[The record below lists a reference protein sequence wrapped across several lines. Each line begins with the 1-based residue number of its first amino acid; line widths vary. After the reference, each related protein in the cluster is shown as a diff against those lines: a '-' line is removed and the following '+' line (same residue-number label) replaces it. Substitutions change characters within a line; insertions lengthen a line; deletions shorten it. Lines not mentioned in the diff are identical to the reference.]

1 MEKDW
6 EMVYENP
13 NEVRVEIVRVVLEDS
28 QIPTVVINKKDSS
41 YQNFGNYEVYVNQAF
56 AKEALKIIRH
66 DLEFE

>member
-6 EMVYENP
+6 EMVYANP
-13 NEVRVEIVRVVLEDS
+13 NEVRAEIVKAVLEDS

-41 YQNFGNYEVYVNQAF
+41 YHFGSYEVYVNQEF
-56 AKEALKIIRH
+56 ANEAIKIIRH